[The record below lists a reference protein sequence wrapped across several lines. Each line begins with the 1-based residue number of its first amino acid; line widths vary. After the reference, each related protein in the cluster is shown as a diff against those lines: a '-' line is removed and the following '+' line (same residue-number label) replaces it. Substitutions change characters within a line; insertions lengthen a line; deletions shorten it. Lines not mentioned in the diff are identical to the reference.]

1 MREQEIQ
8 RALEFLKSAPVKDVP
23 LDEKIKFLKEK
34 LTEEELQ
41 EAKKRYQS
49 NISPPA
55 AKIVNSQQA
64 HQRLE

>member
-49 NISPPA
+49 NSI
-55 AKIVNSQQA
+55 
-64 HQRLE
+64 